1 MNRPMSRQFDQQ
13 LTQHL
18 RASRTYVPELCT
30 EFSTAQQTAQRS
42 NQTTTGVLGTSCFRE
57 AWWAAPEASSPMQL
71 LPTSPQST
79 SERLS
84 QTPRH
89 AEQGPCH
96 QPPASLDADVAY
108 FPLMVSRLKILGHLG
123 VVGGCS
129 FLKVGMRR
137 PGERRCPSNAGAWA
151 VALLGR

>member
-1 MNRPMSRQFDQQ
+1 M
-13 LTQHL
+13 
-18 RASRTYVPELCT
+18 
-30 EFSTAQQTAQRS
+30 
-42 NQTTTGVLGTSCFRE
+42 TGVLGASRFRE
-57 AWWAAPEASSPMQL
+57 AWLAAPEASSPMQR

-84 QTPRH
+84 QTPCH
-89 AEQGPCH
+89 AEQGPRH
-96 QPPASLDADVAY
+96 QPAASLDADVAY

-137 PGERRCPSNAGAWA
+137 PGERGYPSNAGAWA